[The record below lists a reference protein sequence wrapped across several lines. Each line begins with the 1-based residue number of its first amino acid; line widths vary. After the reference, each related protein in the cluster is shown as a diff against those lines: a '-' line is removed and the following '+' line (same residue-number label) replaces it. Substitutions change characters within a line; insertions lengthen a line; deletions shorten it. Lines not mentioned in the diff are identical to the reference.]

1 MRLPFLVMNLP
12 TKARMEGT
20 SRRGFPVRDGTRAPR
35 STSDTT
41 GSPSPADP
49 SAEGA
54 RALRLRLRPLP
65 LPLRPCRRPLRPCR
79 RPLPLPEPV
88 PVPGGL
94 SGGLGGTATRRPNPA
109 RSSEIPGPPA
119 VPRLGRRP
127 RSSSTKASSCS
138 SSEPRESETSTC
150 SRPPPPLGPGRPV
163 MMARQAAADPAAAAA
178 AADPGGGRSVDLSL
192 SKSLNL
198 ARTHCPSQSIFSAS
212 ACLSLS
218 LSLSAV
224 DTPD

>member
-65 LPLRPCRRPLRPCR
+65 LPQ
-79 RPLPLPEPV
+79 PLPLPEPV

-150 SRPPPPLGPGRPV
+150 SRPPPPPPLGPGRPV